1 MIPAAGP
8 GTDELEP
15 YRIDSRREIIVL
27 LRSLALRCQLL
38 HMNFNG
44 NAESLVTAILAVHES
59 DGSLIVSGS
68 FASTG
73 SQSIAGSGPIEFETV
88 HDHVRVMFSV
98 DRAEICEYRNH
109 PALRMALPVSLIR
122 LQRRENFRVPIPVA
136 TPVRCTIRIAH
147 GSGRDADSV
156 SLALQN
162 VSGGGIA
169 IIDESMTLDDT
180 IGRIYTDGQI
190 DLPGAIRIV
199 TKLQIRNSQ
208 NLKLANGKT
217 VRRLGCLFLDLPGP
231 MLAAV
236 QRYILKL
243 EGEQNARLRGLG

>member
-1 MIPAAGP
+1 MITE
-8 GTDELEP
+8 TDLGSDDLEP
-15 YRIDSRREIIVL
+15 YRIDSRQEIIVL
-27 LRSLALRCQLL
+27 LRSLAARRQLL
-38 HMNFNG
+38 HMNFG
-44 NAESLVTAILAVHES
+44 APAQSLVTAILAVHES
-59 DGSLIVSGS
+59 DGSLIVGGS
-68 FASTG
+68 SVSLG
-73 SQSIAGSGPIEFETV
+73 NLRIVEGGPIAFETV

-98 DRAEICEYRNH
+98 DRAEICEYQNH

-122 LQRRENFRVPIPVA
+122 LQRRENFRVPMPVA

-180 IGRIYTDGQI
+180 IGRIYTDCQI

-199 TKLQIRNSQ
+199 TKLQIRNSR
-208 NLKLANGKT
+208 NLKLTNGKT